1 MGARFLGKYG
11 FLIVSVFGGLVGSA
25 STTAAAANLSMHGR
39 LSPPAAAVAAV
50 LTSVASALVN
60 LPVLYRQTR
69 QKEETRTL
77 SVLCFL
83 LVLIGLGVLLVRGS
97 GLGRKTIKSSDLI
110 QAESTLIGSAATFD
124 LTNKEL
130 ARVKGLAGI
139 SQRELEQA
147 TSDQQT
153 ADGALKAAWD
163 PVRVFGNTNA

>member
-1 MGARFLGKYG
+1 VGARFLGKYG
-11 FLIVSVFGGLVGSA
+11 FLIVSVFGGLVSSA

-83 LVLIGLGVLLVRGS
+83 LVLIGLGVLLVRE
-97 GLGRKTIKSSDLI
+97 R
-110 QAESTLIGSAATFD
+110 F
-124 LTNKEL
+124 
-130 ARVKGLAGI
+130 
-139 SQRELEQA
+139 
-147 TSDQQT
+147 
-153 ADGALKAAWD
+153 W
-163 PVRVFGNTNA
+163 P

>member
-1 MGARFLGKYG
+1 
-11 FLIVSVFGGLVGSA
+11 
-25 STTAAAANLSMHGR
+25 
-39 LSPPAAAVAAV
+39 
-50 LTSVASALVN
+50 VASALVN

-97 GLGRKTIKSSDLI
+97 GFGRKTIKSSDLI

-153 ADGALKAAWD
+153 ADGALQAARD